1 LLEWAG
7 TEEVE
12 IYRYVMAAAQGH
24 GCAEVWTSLRCQW
37 LQERGENQTA
47 SARKQHLGQIVVAQL
62 QSTIA
67 SICVGG
73 SLPLRPSS

>member
-1 LLEWAG
+1 
-7 TEEVE
+7 
-12 IYRYVMAAAQGH
+12 M
-24 GCAEVWTSLRCQW
+24 SLRCQW
-37 LQERGENQTA
+37 LQERGENQPA